1 MHLIQLFS
9 FIFAFKKVMA
19 QLKFQSFGS
28 GSSGNCY
35 FIGNSNYGFLID
47 AGIGIRNIKKY
58 LYNIGL
64 NFENILGVFI
74 THDHADHIKSV
85 GVLGEKYHIPIF
97 TTKKVHES
105 IQKSFYVNKNLTFS
119 KKIIEKWESVIIED
133 FCFTAFPVS
142 HDATDSVGYVVIYKE
157 KKFVF
162 ATDLGYISNEIIT
175 YLTDANYL
183 VLEANYDEKMLWDGS
198 YPFYLKKRISSNT
211 GHLSND
217 QAGIFLSENYQ
228 EKLKNIFLCHLS
240 KENNL
245 PTIAYNTVQKHLE
258 NNKIIVGKNVQ
269 LNVLERSQPSNIFI
283 F

>member
-1 MHLIQLFS
+1 
-9 FIFAFKKVMA
+9 
-19 QLKFQSFGS
+19 
-28 GSSGNCY
+28 
-35 FIGNSNYGFLID
+35 
-47 AGIGIRNIKKY
+47 
-58 LYNIGL
+58 
-64 NFENILGVFI
+64 
-74 THDHADHIKSV
+74 
-85 GVLGEKYHIPIF
+85 
-97 TTKKVHES
+97 
-105 IQKSFYVNKNLTFS
+105 
-119 KKIIEKWESVIIED
+119 
-133 FCFTAFPVS
+133 
-142 HDATDSVGYVVIYKE
+142 
-157 KKFVF
+157 
-162 ATDLGYISNEIIT
+162 
-175 YLTDANYL
+175 
-183 VLEANYDEKMLWDGS
+183 MLWDGS